1 MAFDLVVRNGMI
13 VDGSGLAR
21 YRADVGVK
29 DGRIAEIGRL
39 DGVAAKET
47 IDAEGRV
54 VAPGFV
60 DGHTHMDAQIFW
72 DPIGTSS
79 CFQGVTTV
87 LMGNC
92 GFTLAPCREA
102 EADLVFRNL
111 ERAEDI
117 SRAAMLA
124 GIKWRWESFPQF
136 LDVLD
141 TLPKGIN
148 YAGYMGHCAL
158 RTYVMGQRAFTDAA
172 TDDDLRRMVD
182 LTKEA
187 VAAGAHGFSTTRS
200 VNHQT
205 SDDKP
210 VASRLATWEEFET
223 LVKAMGGGMV
233 EVAGEPRGAESDK
246 ARRYY
251 EGLSKLSIESGR
263 PITFG
268 LFNRRTLPGGWRS
281 TFDIVERTNRQGG
294 RMFAQVHSRALNVL
308 LSFETQLP
316 FDKWDVW
323 RDMRKLPLAE
333 QKAWLLDADRRRR
346 LVEVASRPYEGPTVR
361 GTEARP
367 PEWDWIYAMTDMREP
382 RKSMAELARQRNT
395 HPVELMIDMALERD
409 MKFFMIQPIANENQE
424 EALELMKHPRSVVTF
439 SDSGAHVS
447 QIMDSSLQT
456 HLLSHWVRD
465 RQAFTLEEAVKLI
478 TNDTAT
484 QFGFHDRGLL
494 REGAGGRHRGVRPRH
509 GRAAHAR
516 GRVRPAGRRQAA
528 EADLRGHARHHRERR
543 GAAARQR
550 AHRQPA
556 GPAAAAARS
565 LTPDAQ
571 EEARPLSCHD
581 AAA

>member
-13 VDGSGLAR
+13 VDGSGLPR
-21 YRADVGVK
+21 YRGDIGVI

-39 DGVAAKET
+39 SGAAARET
-47 IDAEGRV
+47 LDADGRV

-79 CFQGVTTV
+79 CFQGVTSV
-87 LMGNC
+87 VMGNC

-124 GIKWRWESFPQF
+124 GIKWQWESFPQF

-148 YAGYMGHCAL
+148 YAGYIGHCAL
-158 RTYVMGQRAFTDAA
+158 RTYVMGQRAFTDEA
-172 TDDDLRRMVD
+172 TADDLGQMTRLVR
-182 LTKEA
+182 EA
-187 VAAGAHGFSTTRS
+187 VLAGAHGFSTTRS

-210 VASRLATWEEFET
+210 VASRLASWGEFEA

-233 EVAGEPRGAESDK
+233 EVAGEPAGAYSDK
-246 ARRYY
+246 ARAYY

-268 LFNRRTLPGGWRS
+268 LFNRRTMPGGWRS
-281 TFDIVERTNRQGG
+281 TFDIIERTNRAGG

-308 LSFETQLP
+308 LSFETHLP
-316 FDKWDVW
+316 FDTWDMW

-333 QKAWLLDADRRRR
+333 QKQWLLDADKRRR
-346 LVEVASRPYEGPTVR
+346 LVEIASRPYEGPLVR
-361 GTEARP
+361 GAEARP
-367 PEWDWIYAMTDMREP
+367 PEWDWMFALTDMKGPHR
-382 RKSMAELARQRNT
+382 SMAELARQRNT
-395 HPVELMIDMALERD
+395 HPVDLMIDMALERD
-409 MKFFMIQPIANENQE
+409 MKFFMVQPIANENQT

-465 RQAFTLEEAVKLI
+465 KQAFTLEEAVKMI
-478 TNDTAT
+478 TCDTAT

-494 REGAGGRHRGVRPRH
+494 REGM
-509 GRAAHAR
+509 AADIVVFDPDTVGPHMPE
-516 GRVRPAGRRQAA
+516 VVCDLPAGAKRLKQTCEGMHATIVNGQVLLRDNVPTGNLPGQLLRSRR
-528 EADLRGHARHHRERR
+528 
-543 GAAARQR
+543 
-550 AHRQPA
+550 
-556 GPAAAAARS
+556 
-565 LTPDAQ
+565 
-571 EEARPLSCHD
+571 
-581 AAA
+581 

>member
-1 MAFDLVVRNGMI
+1 MAFDLLVKNGTI
-13 VDGSGLAR
+13 VDGSGLPR
-21 YRADVGVK
+21 YRGDVGVK
-29 DGRIAEIGRL
+29 DGKIAEIGRL
-39 DGVAAKET
+39 NGESAKEVV
-47 IDAEGRV
+47 DAEGRV

-79 CFQGVTTV
+79 CFQGVTSV
-87 LMGNC
+87 VMGNC
-92 GFTLAPCREA
+92 GFTLAPCRAE
-102 EADLVFRNL
+102 EADLVMRNL

-117 SRAAMLA
+117 SRAAMKA
-124 GIKWRWESFPQF
+124 GIQWRWETFPQF

-141 TLPKGIN
+141 ALPKGIN
-148 YAGYMGHCAL
+148 YAGYVGHCAI
-158 RTYVMGQRAFTDAA
+158 RTHVMGQRAFTDEA
-172 TDDDLRRMVD
+172 TEDDLRAMVHH
-182 LTKEA
+182 TREA

-210 VASRLATWEEFET
+210 VASRLATWEEFEL
-223 LVKAMGGGMV
+223 LVKSMGGGMV
-233 EVAGEPRGAESDK
+233 EVAGEPRGADTDK

-268 LFNRRTLPGGWRS
+268 LFNRRTNPGAWRT
-281 TFDIVERTNRQGG
+281 TFDIIERTCQQGG
-294 RMFAQVHSRALNVL
+294 RMFAQVHSRSLNVI

-316 FDKWDVW
+316 FDRWDVW

-333 QKAWLLDADRRRR
+333 QKLWLLNADKRKQ
-346 LVEVASRPYEGPTVR
+346 LVDIASKPYEGPTVR

-367 PEWDWIYAMTDMREP
+367 PQWDWIYALTDMKGP
-382 RKSMAELARQRNT
+382 HKSMADLARMKNT

-409 MKFFMIQPIANENQE
+409 MKFFMTQPVANENQA

-465 RQAFTLEEAVKLI
+465 KQAFTLEEAVKLI
-478 TNDTAT
+478 TCDTAT
-484 QFGFHDRGLL
+484 QFGFHDRGLI
-494 REGAGGRHRGVRPRH
+494 REGMAADIVVFDPETVGPRMPE
-509 GRAAHAR
+509 
-516 GRVRPAGRRQAA
+516 VVTDLPAGAKRLKQKCDGMAVTIVNGQVLLRDNEPTGNLPGRLLRRK
-528 EADLRGHARHHRERR
+528 RH
-543 GAAARQR
+543 
-550 AHRQPA
+550 
-556 GPAAAAARS
+556 
-565 LTPDAQ
+565 
-571 EEARPLSCHD
+571 
-581 AAA
+581 